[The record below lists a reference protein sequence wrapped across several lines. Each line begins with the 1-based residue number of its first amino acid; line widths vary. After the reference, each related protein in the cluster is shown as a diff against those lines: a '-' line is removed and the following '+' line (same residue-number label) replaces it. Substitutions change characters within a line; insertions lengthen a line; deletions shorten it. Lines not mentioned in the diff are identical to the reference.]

1 MCILFFVRFFQDIDV
16 RKIAGQAVEIQ
27 AVTQDELAG
36 YLKAHIFRTL
46 AHGERIGLEEQRD
59 HFHALGI
66 MFGQF
71 LAQLGGGDAT
81 VDDVLDDEHVAAR
94 DVLAQAHQLLHVA
107 RRFHALVGL
116 ETDEGN
122 LGIMQVARAEQVG
135 SKDEGTVEYTQE
147 QGILIGIVTLDFLG
161 KAMHLLGNFFTSDVR
176 LKRQALISYF
186 FHLFTE
192 LKYKGIKKFSVK
204 GFQPLG
210 FFMEQGK

>member
-1 MCILFFVRFFQDIDV
+1 
-16 RKIAGQAVEIQ
+16 
-27 AVTQDELAG
+27 
-36 YLKAHIFRTL
+36 
-46 AHGERIGLEEQRD
+46 
-59 HFHALGI
+59 

-71 LAQLGGGDAT
+71 LAQLGGSDAT

-94 DVLAQAHQLLHVA
+94 DFLAQAHQLLHA
-107 RRFHALVGL
+107 ACRFHALVGL
-116 ETDEGN
+116 ETDECN

-147 QGILIGIVTLDFLG
+147 QWILIGIVTLDFLG

-192 LKYKGIKKFSVK
+192 LKHKGIKKFSVI